1 MTWSRWYATKS
12 YLSSALWIV
21 PLIALVLENVLIRL
35 AFALSSWFE
44 WVPWLGTTLA
54 GATEALNTVETLTI
68 SFIVFTF
75 GSLLVAIQVASG
87 QLTPRIIA
95 TALLHNNVIR
105 FTVGLFTFSMLFA
118 AGAGAR
124 MGDIVPHFTVS
135 IAWVLGIASIAAF
148 LFLIDYTA
156 RLLRPISIVRLIAE
170 QGIKAIEFVYPD
182 PVEVPRIIERRHS
195 PGVAARA
202 IEHQGSSAIVL
213 AVNLRSLVSM
223 AQDAD
228 GVVELVPRVG
238 DFVARGE
245 PLFRLYGG
253 ANSIGENRLRAQVAF
268 GSERTIDQDPAFAF
282 RVIVD
287 IAIKALSPAIND
299 PTTAVLA
306 LDQLHRLLR
315 HVGRRHL
322 RDDVT
327 FDSKAAL
334 RLIFAT
340 PDWEDFVQLTFSE
353 IRLYGVANFQIARRV
368 RAMIEDLMGTL
379 PESRQPALRNEL
391 NMLDKMLERLHL
403 LPEDLVLAR
412 EPDLQGLGGAQRRQ

>member
-21 PLIALVLENVLIRL
+21 PLIALVLENVLIRV

-54 GATEALNTVETLTI
+54 GATEAPNTVETLTI

-105 FTVGLFTFSMLFA
+105 FTVGFFTFSMLFA

-124 MGDIVPHFTVS
+124 MGDTVPHFAVS

-182 PVEVPRIIERRHS
+182 PIEVPRVIERRHT
-195 PGVAARA
+195 PGIAAGV

-238 DFVARGE
+238 DFVAKGD
-245 PLFRLYGG
+245 PLFHLHGG
-253 ANSIGENRLRAQVAF
+253 ANW
-268 GSERTIDQDPAFAF
+268 
-282 RVIVD
+282 
-287 IAIKALSPAIND
+287 IA
-299 PTTAVLA
+299 
-306 LDQLHRLLR
+306 
-315 HVGRRHL
+315 
-322 RDDVT
+322 
-327 FDSKAAL
+327 
-334 RLIFAT
+334 
-340 PDWEDFVQLTFSE
+340 E
-353 IRLYGVANFQIARRV
+353 
-368 RAMIEDLMGTL
+368 
-379 PESRQPALRNEL
+379 
-391 NMLDKMLERLHL
+391 
-403 LPEDLVLAR
+403 
-412 EPDLQGLGGAQRRQ
+412 